1 MHINQVKTAFKIADV
16 KYIPGS
22 TKLEF
27 AYLDK
32 LVDENGK
39 SLPSSILKKNVSRV
53 YLIVVDGIIKK
64 IGASQDK
71 GGIKGT
77 FNIYKDGGVK
87 GRPSIRSFGIW
98 YFLYHN
104 ILENKKIEF
113 YMIFHDDFESE
124 VKGLFG
130 AHKVSNASISCKL
143 IEECCIKD
151 YLEEENNVYPDWNV
165 QEKGMDWPNDVKLRH
180 SEITQKSLKRTTSRK
195 KIEM

>member
-1 MHINQVKTAFKIADV
+1 MFCRCSKNSVKTAFKIADV

-27 AYLDK
+27 VYLEN

-39 SLPSSILKKNVSRV
+39 SLPSTILKTNVSRV

-104 ILENKKIEF
+104 IL
-113 YMIFHDDFESE
+113 H
-124 VKGLFG
+124 
-130 AHKVSNASISCKL
+130 
-143 IEECCIKD
+143 
-151 YLEEENNVYPDWNV
+151 
-165 QEKGMDWPNDVKLRH
+165 
-180 SEITQKSLKRTTSRK
+180 
-195 KIEM
+195 

>member
-1 MHINQVKTAFKIADV
+1 MHINEVKTAFKIADV

-27 AYLDK
+27 AYLEN

-39 SLPSSILKKNVSRV
+39 SLPSTILKTNVSRV

-104 ILENKKIEF
+104 ILESTK
-113 YMIFHDDFESE
+113 S
-124 VKGLFG
+124 
-130 AHKVSNASISCKL
+130 
-143 IEECCIKD
+143 
-151 YLEEENNVYPDWNV
+151 EEELMKEIIAIPQF
-165 QEKGMDWPNDVKLRH
+165 QEKTARLFVNNLKNYKDFLDKTPTLKKYIEIASKKENKPKL
-180 SEITQKSLKRTTSRK
+180 SNCLFFVSITHNGRGSTTQGSTPSLAHFLS
-195 KIEM
+195 